1 MNFKILIADDDYIN
15 RRLLISLLRE
25 ALYQIEVFEVTNGY
39 DALKVCHDE
48 DIQLILLDIEM
59 PQMDGSDFIDYYN
72 ESDYLPDIPIII
84 VSSNDLRSKELLEKG
99 ADIFILKP
107 VTKDKINS
115 AIQRVLSS

>member
-72 ESDYLPDIPIII
+72 ESDDLPDIPIII